1 MTGSTRYRVFAIVVS
16 GWGADALLGTDIG
29 GNIAFFGVSAWDALN
44 TAGNLAVAGV
54 RITRS
59 GNSWTI
65 NGATRANV
73 FNNYVYQF
81 GGITEVWGVA

>member
-1 MTGSTRYRVFAIVVS
+1 MTGSTGYRVFAIVVS